1 MRRLTLLL
9 CLGSL
14 LGAPPQRS
22 DQPYQA
28 SREEVDTIR
37 EKMRALAGR
46 LDSLCG
52 QGADDARL
60 AEVEIYHKAAEWMLR
75 YPEEVYSREYVGY
88 AIDALEAGMARA
100 GLLAEGRHPW
110 TEQKGRV
117 LRAYRSRVDGSVQPY
132 GLVIPASYD
141 GRKPMRLDV
150 VLHGRN
156 HRLTEVRFIA
166 NHSTGEPVPDGQDL
180 IQLNIFGRTNNAYRW
195 SGETDVFEALEAVER
210 DYRVDP
216 DRLVLSGFSMG
227 GAGAFHIGL
236 HHPDRW
242 AAVEAGAGFTET
254 IRYAKLPNLPSYQ
267 RRALR
272 IYDAVDYARNAVN
285 VPLVGYGG
293 ENDAQLQAA
302 VNVREALMREGFH
315 FRQDGLNWKTADLRA
330 IFPVGPNI
338 GHRFH
343 PKSKALSNRF
353 IGEAIAKGRRPP
365 DRVQFV
371 TYTTRYPKCYWVTVE
386 GLDRH
391 YERAQIDAERITAR
405 RLARS
410 VTIKTRN
417 VSRLRVAGLANEA
430 RLSIDGQSV
439 GVTEGPAKRRFIK
452 AAGLWRAVKAVDPA
466 GGTLHKK
473 HGLQGPI
480 DDAFREAFLCV
491 RPTSKPHHPAAHQR
505 ALAIAALFGKEY
517 PRWLRADVPFKN
529 DAEVTPADI
538 AGRHLVLFGDP
549 GSNSLLAR
557 VAGKLPIRWTKKAI
571 VVGDESYNAE
581 NHLLAMIYPNPLN
594 PERYVVVNSGH
605 TFHEAEFRGTN
616 AYLFPRWGDYSVLRF
631 NEGQHDPEVV
641 EAGFFDEEWA
651 LARK

>member
-1 MRRLTLLL
+1 M
-9 CLGSL
+9 
-14 LGAPPQRS
+14 
-22 DQPYQA
+22 
-28 SREEVDTIR
+28 DTIR

-46 LDSLCG
+46 LDVLRG

-75 YPEEVYSREYVGY
+75 YPEEVYSREYVAY

-100 GLLAEGRHPW
+100 GLLAQGRHPW

-117 LRAYRSRVDGSVQPY
+117 LRAYRSRVDSSVQPY

-141 GRKPMRLDV
+141 GRKPVRLDV

-166 NHSTGEPVPDGQDL
+166 NHSTGEPVPDNQDF

-210 DYRVDP
+210 DYQIDP
-216 DRLVLSGFSMG
+216 DRLVLRGFSMG

-254 IRYAKLPNLPSYQ
+254 IRYAKLPNLPLHQ

-272 IYDAVDYARNAVN
+272 IYDAVDYARNALN

-293 ENDAQLQAA
+293 ENDTQLQAA

-315 FRQDGLNWKTADLRA
+315 FTQDGLNWKTTDLRA

-353 IGEAIAKGRRPP
+353 VGEAVAKGRRPP

-391 YERAQIDAERITAR
+391 YERAQIDAERIIGHG
-405 RLARS
+405 LARN
-410 VTIKTRN
+410 VTIKTQN
-417 VSRLRVAGLANEA
+417 VSRFVVAGLADDA

-439 GVTEGPAKRRFIK
+439 GVTEGPAMRRFIK
-452 AAGLWRAVKAVDPA
+452 ADGGWLALKAVDSA
-466 GGTLHKK
+466 GGTLRKK

-491 RPTSKPHHPAAHQR
+491 RPTGQPNHPAAHQR
-505 ALAIAALFGKEY
+505 ALAIADLFGKEY

-538 AGRHLVLFGDP
+538 AGRNLVLFGDP

-557 VAGKLPIRWTKKAI
+557 VAGKLPIRWTKEAI
-571 VVGDESYNAE
+571 VVGNRSYSAE
-581 NHLLAMIYPNPLN
+581 DHLLAMIYPNPLH
-594 PERYVVVNSGH
+594 PQRYVVVNSGH

-616 AYLFPRWGDYSVLRF
+616 AYLFPRLGDYSVLRF
-631 NEGQHDPEVV
+631 NEGRDDPEVV
-641 EAGFFDEEWA
+641 EAGFFDEGWM
-651 LARK
+651 LPRN

>member
-1 MRRLTLLL
+1 M
-9 CLGSL
+9 
-14 LGAPPQRS
+14 
-22 DQPYQA
+22 
-28 SREEVDTIR
+28 DTIR

-46 LDSLCG
+46 LDVLRG

-75 YPEEVYSREYVGY
+75 YPEEVYSREYVAY

-100 GLLAEGRHPW
+100 GLLAQGRHPW

-117 LRAYRSRVDGSVQPY
+117 LRAYRSRVDSSVQPY

-141 GRKPMRLDV
+141 GRKPVRLDV

-166 NHSTGEPVPDGQDL
+166 NHSTGEPVPDNQDF

-210 DYRVDP
+210 DYQIDP
-216 DRLVLSGFSMG
+216 DRLVLRGFSMG

-254 IRYAKLPNLPSYQ
+254 IRYAKLPNLPLHQ

-272 IYDAVDYARNAVN
+272 IYDAVDYARNALN

-293 ENDAQLQAA
+293 ENDTQLQAA

-315 FRQDGLNWKTADLRA
+315 FTQDGLNWKTTDLRA

-353 IGEAIAKGRRPP
+353 VGEAVAKGRRPP

-391 YERAQIDAERITAR
+391 YERAQIDAERIIGHG
-405 RLARS
+405 LARN
-410 VTIKTRN
+410 VTIKTQN
-417 VSRLRVAGLANEA
+417 VSRFVVAGLADDA

-439 GVTEGPAKRRFIK
+439 GVTEGPAMRRFIK
-452 AAGLWRAVKAVDPA
+452 ADGGWLALKAVDPA
-466 GGTLHKK
+466 GGTLRKK

-491 RPTSKPHHPAAHQR
+491 RPTGQPNHPAAHQR
-505 ALAIAALFGKEY
+505 ALAIADLFGKEY

-538 AGRHLVLFGDP
+538 AGRNLVLFGDP

-557 VAGKLPIRWTKKAI
+557 VAGKLPIRWTKEAI
-571 VVGDESYNAE
+571 VVGNRSYSAE
-581 NHLLAMIYPNPLN
+581 DHLLAMIYPNPLH
-594 PERYVVVNSGH
+594 PQRYVVVNSGH

-616 AYLFPRWGDYSVLRF
+616 AYLFPRLGDYSVLRF
-631 NEGQHDPEVV
+631 NEGRDDPEVV
-641 EAGFFDEEWA
+641 EAGFFDEGWM
-651 LARK
+651 LPRN

>member
-1 MRRLTLLL
+1 M
-9 CLGSL
+9 
-14 LGAPPQRS
+14 
-22 DQPYQA
+22 
-28 SREEVDTIR
+28 DTIR

-46 LDSLCG
+46 LDSLRG

-110 TEQKGRV
+110 TERKGRV

-141 GRKPMRLDV
+141 GRKPVRLDV

-156 HRLTEVRFIA
+156 QRLTEVRFIA
-166 NHSTGEPVPDGQDL
+166 NHSTGEPVPDGQDF

-210 DYRVDP
+210 DYQVDP
-216 DRLVLSGFSMG
+216 DRLVLRGFSMG

-254 IRYAKLPNLPSYQ
+254 IRYAKLPNLPPHQ

-315 FRQDGLNWKTADLRA
+315 FTQDGLNWKTTDLRA

-338 GHRFH
+338 GHKFH

-353 IGEAIAKGRRPP
+353 IGEALAQGRRPP

-371 TYTTRYPKCYWVTVE
+371 TYTTSYPKCYWVTVE

-391 YERAQIDAERITAR
+391 YERAQIDAERSTGR
-405 RLARS
+405 GLAHS

-417 VSRLRVAGLANEA
+417 VNRLRVAGLANGA
-430 RLSIDGQSV
+430 RLSIDGQSI
-439 GVTEGPAKRRFIK
+439 GVTEGPAKQRFIK
-452 AAGLWRAVKAVDPA
+452 ADGRWQAFKAVDPA
-466 GGTLHKK
+466 GDSLRKK

-491 RPTSKPHHPAAHQR
+491 RPTGKPNHPAAHER
-505 ALAIAALFGKEY
+505 ALAVADLFGKEY
-517 PRWLRADVPFKN
+517 PRWLRADVPFKK
-529 DAEVTPADI
+529 DTEVTPADI

-557 VAGKLPIRWTKKAI
+557 VAGRLPIRWTKEAI
-571 VVGDESYNAE
+571 VVGDRSYSTE
-581 NHLLAMIYPNPLN
+581 DHLLAMIYPNPLN
-594 PERYVVVNSGH
+594 PQRYVVVNSGH

-616 AYLFPRWGDYSVLRF
+616 AYLFPRLGDYSVLRF
-631 NEGQHDPEVV
+631 HEGPDDPEVV
-641 EAGFFDEEWA
+641 EAGFFDEEWT
-651 LARK
+651 LPRN